1 MASIGKSTEEALQP
15 ARPRGDPLSDQ
26 DFHTKLTDAI
36 PHLRAFARSLCGNRD
51 LADDLLQETLLKA
64 WAART
69 HFVAG
74 TSFHAWTFTILRNVY
89 FGQIRRQRFVGEYD
103 ELEAERLLNTPPTQ
117 QGGLQATDVL
127 RALQTLPAAQRE
139 VLILAAVGHVSYEEM
154 AEICGVAIGTI
165 KSRMA
170 RARAALSAV
179 IDSGEM
185 PDFRHNF
192 VLKGEVLDAFFDE
205 LKKIAPAYI
214 VERFA
219 A

>member
-1 MASIGKSTEEALQP
+1 MAVSGISRKESV
-15 ARPRGDPLSDQ
+15 RPQGDPLSDP
-26 DFHTKLTDAI
+26 DFHAQLTRAI
-36 PHLRAFARSLCGNRD
+36 PHLRAFGRSLCGNAD

-64 WAART
+64 WAARH

-89 FGQIRRQRFVGEYD
+89 FGQIRRQRFVGDYD
-103 ELEAERLLNTPPTQ
+103 ELEAERLLNTPATQ
-117 QGGLQATDVL
+117 QSGLQATDVL
-127 RALQTLPAAQRE
+127 RALQALPAAQRE

-170 RARAALSAV
+170 RARAALAEV
-179 IDSGEM
+179 IDSGVV
-185 PDFRHNF
+185 PDSRHDF
-192 VLKGEVLDAFFDE
+192 VMKGDVLAAFVDE
-205 LKKIAPAYI
+205 LRKIAPDYI
-214 VERFA
+214 VARLA